1 MPQVVLAANGRDAV
15 AAHGKQTFQLIF
27 MDVNIP
33 IMDGFEAT
41 RQIRQ
46 NPVWPGEQKMYHPW
60 KLLNLGPIMKDR
72 TFFITFWQQML
83 QLPSMILYKD
93 SSYNL
98 NKTDGQVSSQYIL

>member
-46 NPVWPGEQKMYHPW
+46 NPVWPGEQ
-60 KLLNLGPIMKDR
+60 DV
-72 TFFITFWQQML
+72 
-83 QLPSMILYKD
+83 PSLET
-93 SSYNL
+93 SESRSYNERQNFFHNLLAADAAVTL
-98 NKTDGQVSSQYIL
+98 NDIIQR

>member
-46 NPVWPGEQKMYHPW
+46 NPVWPGEQ
-60 KLLNLGPIMKDR
+60 DV
-72 TFFITFWQQML
+72 
-83 QLPSMILYKD
+83 PSLET
-93 SSYNL
+93 SESRSYNERQKFLHNHFFKADAAVTL
-98 NKTDGQVSSQYIL
+98 NDIIQRQFL

>member
-1 MPQVVLAANGRDAV
+1 MWRIRMPQVVLAANGRDAV

-46 NPVWPGEQKMYHPW
+46 NPVWPGE
-60 KLLNLGPIMKDR
+60 KDV
-72 TFFITFWQQML
+72 
-83 QLPSMILYKD
+83 PSLET
-93 SSYNL
+93 SESRSYNEIFSYPF
-98 NKTDGQVSSQYIL
+98 GSRCCSYPQSYIIQR

>member
-46 NPVWPGEQKMYHPW
+46 NPVWPGEQ
-60 KLLNLGPIMKDR
+60 DV
-72 TFFITFWQQML
+72 
-83 QLPSMILYKD
+83 PSLET
-93 SSYNL
+93 SESRSYNERQKKIHNLLAADAAVTL
-98 NKTDGQVSSQYIL
+98 NDIIQRQFL

>member
-46 NPVWPGEQKMYHPW
+46 NPVWPGEQ
-60 KLLNLGPIMKDR
+60 DV
-72 TFFITFWQQML
+72 
-83 QLPSMILYKD
+83 PSLET
-93 SSYNL
+93 SESRSYNERQKKIHNLLAADAAVTL
-98 NKTDGQVSSQYIL
+98 NHIIQR